1 MRFCLVDRITSL
13 EKGKSLTSIKNLSLA
28 EEYLV
33 DHFPGF
39 PVLPGVLMIEAL
51 VQSGAWLMRHNDDFA
66 YSTVLLK
73 QARAVKFNNFV
84 APGNTLNLKVEVQK
98 WDGNLCTLLGQ
109 GTVNGGT
116 AVSAKLTLQRF
127 NLADTN
133 PELASSDAY
142 EIRKLKELFTLL
154 WSEPKGTVAA
164 S

>member
-84 APGNTLNLKVEVQK
+84 APGNTLNLHVEVQK
-98 WDGNLCTLLGQ
+98 WDGDLCTLLGR

-154 WSEPKGTVAA
+154 WSEPKVPAA
-164 S
+164 P

>member
-13 EKGKSLTSIKNLSLA
+13 NKGKSLTAIKNLSLA

-51 VQSGAWLMRHNDDFA
+51 VQSGAWLMRHNDNFA
-66 YSTVLLK
+66 FSNVLLK
-73 QARAVKFNNFV
+73 QVRAVKFNNFV
-84 APGNTLNLKVEVQK
+84 APGNTLNLSVEIQK
-98 WDGNLCTLLGQ
+98 WDGNLCTLQGH

-116 AVSAKLTLQRF
+116 AVSAKLTLERF
-127 NLADTN
+127 NLVDKN
-133 PELASSDAY
+133 PELASVDEY
-142 EIRKLKELFTLL
+142 EIRKLKELFGLL
-154 WSEPKGTVAA
+154 WSEPQAAAA

>member
-13 EKGKSLTSIKNLSLA
+13 EKGKSLTAIKNLSLA

-51 VQSGAWLMRHNDDFA
+51 VQSGAWLMRHHDDFA
-66 YSTVLLK
+66 YSNVLLK

-84 APGNTLNLKVEVQK
+84 APGDTLNLNVEIQK
-98 WDGNLCTLLGQ
+98 WDGNLCTIQGQ

-127 NLADTN
+127 NLVDYN
-133 PELASSDAY
+133 PELASSDEY
-142 EIRKLKELFTLL
+142 EVRKLKELFTLL
-154 WSEPKGTVAA
+154 WSEPKAA
-164 S
+164 KTT

>member
-13 EKGKSLTSIKNLSLA
+13 EKGQSLTSIKNLSLA

-84 APGNTLNLKVEVQK
+84 APGNTLNLHVEVQK
-98 WDGNLCTLLGQ
+98 WDGDLCTLLGR

-154 WSEPKGTVAA
+154 WSEPKVPAA
-164 S
+164 P

>member
-1 MRFCLVDRITSL
+1 MRFCLIDRITSL
-13 EKGKSLTSIKNLSLA
+13 EKGKSLTAIKNLTLA

-66 YSTVLLK
+66 FSNVLLK

-84 APGNTLNLKVEVQK
+84 APGNTLNVKVEILK
-98 WDGNLCTLLGQ
+98 WDGNLCTLQGN
-109 GTVNGGT
+109 GTVNGGS

-127 NLADTN
+127 NLVDHN
-133 PELASSDAY
+133 PDLASSDEY
-142 EIRKLKELFTLL
+142 EVRKLKELFKLL
-154 WSEPKGTVAA
+154 WSEPQPAA
-164 S
+164 

>member
-1 MRFCLVDRITSL
+1 MWREPGRRLRRDTFCINSHAPKDAAMNQLCAAAASTS
-13 EKGKSLTSIKNLSLA
+13 SMPR
-28 EEYLV
+28 V
-33 DHFPGF
+33 
-39 PVLPGVLMIEAL
+39 PVPWGDLL

-84 APGNTLNLKVEVQK
+84 APGNTLNLHVEVQK
-98 WDGNLCTLLGQ
+98 WDGDLCTLLGR

-154 WSEPKGTVAA
+154 WSEPKVPAA
-164 S
+164 P

>member
-28 EEYLV
+28 EEYLA

-66 YSTVLLK
+66 FSTVLLK

-98 WDGNLCTLLGQ
+98 WDGDLCTLQGQ

-142 EIRKLKELFTLL
+142 EIRKLKELFALL
-154 WSEPKGTVAA
+154 WSEPKVAA
-164 S
+164 ST

>member
-1 MRFCLVDRITSL
+1 MRFCLIDRITSL
-13 EKGKSLTSIKNLSLA
+13 EKGKSLTSIKNLTLA
-28 EEYLV
+28 EEYLQ

-66 YSTVLLK
+66 YSTILLK

-84 APGNTLNLKVEVQK
+84 APGNTLNLSVEIHK
-98 WDGNLCTLLGQ
+98 WDGDLCTINGS
-109 GTVNGGT
+109 GSVNGGT

-133 PELASSDAY
+133 PELANSDAY

-154 WSEPKGTVAA
+154 WSPPSA